1 MSEKLVDEQSLT
13 FQLGSEGMAALMI
26 YKASM
31 TKLRT
36 LFPTDTHYLLQLEEC
51 HRDGYQLARH
61 VLIASET
68 VN

>member
-13 FQLGSEGMAALMI
+13 FQLGSEGKAALMI